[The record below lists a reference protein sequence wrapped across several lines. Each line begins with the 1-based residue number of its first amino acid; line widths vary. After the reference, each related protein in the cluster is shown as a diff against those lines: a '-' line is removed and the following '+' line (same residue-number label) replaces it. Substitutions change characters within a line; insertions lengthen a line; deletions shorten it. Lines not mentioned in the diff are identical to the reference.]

1 MIRRRDFITLLG
13 SAAAVWPVAARAQQG
28 NRVIGVLMGVAAD
41 EDGDARIA
49 ALREGLRQLGW
60 IEGRNLQME
69 VRLSAGDA
77 SRMRANAVEVV
88 AMSPDLIVATNVAII
103 NAVRQAN
110 SSIPVVFALVAN
122 VVESGLVASQARPG
136 GNVTG
141 FTNFEPRL
149 RASGLRC

>member
-1 MIRRRDFITLLG
+1 MNTRREFITLLG
-13 SAAAVWPVAARAQQG
+13 GAAAAGPLAARAQQG
-28 NRVIGVLMGVAAD
+28 DRVRKIGVLMGVAAD

-69 VRLSAGDA
+69 VRLNAGDA
-77 SRMRANAVEVV
+77 SRMRANAVEVT

-110 SSIPVVFALVAN
+110 
-122 VVESGLVASQARPG
+122 G
-136 GNVTG
+136 
-141 FTNFEPRL
+141 
-149 RASGLRC
+149 